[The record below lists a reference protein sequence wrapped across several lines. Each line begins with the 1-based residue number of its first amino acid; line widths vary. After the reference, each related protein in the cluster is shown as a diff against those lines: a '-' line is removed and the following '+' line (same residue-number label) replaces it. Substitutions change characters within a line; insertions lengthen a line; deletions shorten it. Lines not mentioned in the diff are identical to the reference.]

1 MKKPAAVNIRVLCAT
16 DLHQSVIQYQ
26 ALHQA
31 VLEQKPNVVALVG
44 DFLHFWNPP
53 VWELLP
59 VAECAE
65 KLAELPAEHL
75 LFVRGN
81 HEDQN
86 WGSFVSAWPHQRREL
101 TALYGSAYTVGPL
114 TMIGFPCLTGD
125 ESHWCKH
132 LSGDRKRMKL
142 NPESGVPSLP
152 VDTEKWLPKVLE
164 QTGPAGR
171 TLWLMHEC
179 PMALPISR
187 PDIFN
192 PAWTDAVEKYSPL
205 LTISG
210 HDHDTPRGNNTWHDR
225 YGDTVCVN
233 AGQAKR
239 TFHYVLVDF
248 EFPAA
253 TACLPTR
260 VKIRAFPWNKEI
272 SV

>member
-1 MKKPAAVNIRVLCAT
+1 VKKTATVNIRVLCAT
-16 DLHQSVIQYQ
+16 DLHQSPLHYE
-26 ALHQA
+26 ALRQA
-31 VLEQKPNVVALVG
+31 VAEHKPAVVALVG
-44 DFLHFWNPP
+44 DFLHALN
-53 VWELLP
+53 VADGELLP
-59 VAECAE
+59 VAECAQ
-65 KLAELPAEHL
+65 LVAGLPAEHV

-86 WGSFVSAWPHQRREL
+86 WVAFASAWPHPKRKL
-101 TALYGSAYTVGPL
+101 FALYGSAYTAGPL
-114 TMIGFPCLTGD
+114 TMIGFPCLTGS
-125 ESHWCKH
+125 EFHWCNQ
-132 LSGDRKRMKL
+132 M
-142 NPESGVPSLP
+142 GVPELP
-152 VDTEKWLPKVLE
+152 GDTETWLPEVLAK
-164 QTGPAGR
+164 TGPAGR

-187 PDIFN
+187 PDTFN

-225 YGDTVCVN
+225 YGDTLCVN

-253 TACLPTR
+253 TSSLPTR